1 MTSSDY
7 KNASIHEFV
16 NTNLE
21 TVHRIGPWS
30 KTSTVSPILTKPNVE
45 GHGRNILAADEAL
58 GSSSLDPEQVGRHR
72 LDVVAVVADD
82 PG

>member
-1 MTSSDY
+1 M
-7 KNASIHEFV
+7 
-16 NTNLE
+16 
-21 TVHRIGPWS
+21 
-30 KTSTVSPILTKPNVE
+30 SPILTEPNVE

-82 PG
+82 PGQAGLLQLAQLLRFERCRVFEPEPE